1 MFPRLIILIVEEN
14 STREPK
20 AEIMEQILK
29 QKLYFGQDSGRNWQS
44 VTQSQSLLWS
54 SLLIETEMNSFKV
67 TRTC

>member
-20 AEIMEQILK
+20 AEIIEQILK

-44 VTQSQSLLWS
+44 MTQSQSLLWS
-54 SLLIETEMNSFKV
+54 SLLIETEMNSFKA